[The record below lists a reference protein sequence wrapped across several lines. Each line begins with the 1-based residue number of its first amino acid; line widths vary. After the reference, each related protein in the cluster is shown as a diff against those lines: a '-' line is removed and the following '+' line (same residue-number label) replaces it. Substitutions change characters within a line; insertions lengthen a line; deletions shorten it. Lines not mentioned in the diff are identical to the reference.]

1 MHQTH
6 GKQLSDTED
15 TKLLFPERAYAGSM
29 SGSGLELLADGYNKK
44 AQEIFDRLKAA
55 MSRKAR

>member
-6 GKQLSDTED
+6 GKQLSNTED
-15 TKLLFPERAYAGSM
+15 VKLLFPGRAYPGSM

-44 AQEIFDRLKAA
+44 AQEVFDRITSA
-55 MSRKAR
+55 MLRKTR